1 MLFGALLALAMLWQA
16 PEWQNSI
23 RALTGLDPVTG
34 FYSVQVVVVAVGTF
48 VFAVAFAHL
57 FRLVFRAASARLRRV
72 LPRRVSKVIGFA
84 AAVILFAT
92 VANGLFFRFTFHML
106 DSSFAE
112 LDALIDPKLPQPTDP
127 RVTGSAASLLS
138 WEDLGR
144 TGREYVAS
152 GPTAAEIG
160 RVTGQAALDPKVT
173 AIREMVAN
181 GRVLMVGDGINDAPA
196 LAAAETGIAI
206 GSGTDVAIEAAEVV
220 LSSGDPASVPR
231 AIRLSR
237 AVMRN
242 IRQNLFWAFAYNVAL
257 IPVAMG
263 VLVPF
268 DGPRLS
274 PMLGAGAMALSSVFV
289 VTNALRLRRFS

>member
-1 MLFGALLALAMLWQA
+1 A
-16 PEWQNSI
+16 I
-23 RALTGLDPVTG
+23 RAMGEG
-34 FYSVQVVVVAVGTF
+34 SVF
-48 VFAVAFAHL
+48 
-57 FRLVFRAASARLRRV
+57 
-72 LPRRVSKVIGFA
+72 
-84 AAVILFAT
+84 
-92 VANGLFFRFTFHML
+92 
-106 DSSFAE
+106 
-112 LDALIDPKLPQPTDP
+112 
-127 RVTGSAASLLS
+127 
-138 WEDLGR
+138 
-144 TGREYVAS
+144 
-152 GPTAAEIG
+152 
-160 RVTGQAALDPKVT
+160 
-173 AIREMVAN
+173 
-181 GRVLMVGDGINDAPA
+181 VGDGINDAPA

-268 DGPRLS
+268 GGPRLS
-274 PMLGAGAMALSSVFV
+274 PMLGAAAMALSSVFV

>member
-92 VANGLFFRFTFHML
+92 VANGLFLRFTFHML

-196 LAAAETGIAI
+196 LATAHVGVAM
-206 GSGTDVAIEAAEVV
+206 GSGTDVALETADAAILRNRVT
-220 LSSGDPASVPR
+220 DIA
-231 AIRLSR
+231 AKIRLSR
-237 AVMRN
+237 AAMAN
-242 IRQNLFWAFAYNVAL
+242 IRQNVAIALGLKGVFL
-257 IPVAMG
+257 ITTILGITGLWIAILADTG
-263 VLVPF
+263 ATVLVT
-268 DGPRLS
+268 L
-274 PMLGAGAMALSSVFV
+274 
-289 VTNALRLRRFS
+289 NALRLLAFDAEREA